1 MRSKTTPIWEQH
13 LEKGILALLVVV
25 LLVILFIGLTG
36 SPNQVEVR
44 VRGQARTLSPGELNE
59 LILSEANSIRMRQTP
74 DASPMEQP
82 PAVRELRMLSPDVTE
97 VIEGEV
103 LPNDALA
110 RTAPMVA
117 GGLVSPGSAE
127 DLLYHLPAPPPV
139 RVVGVEQF
147 LDEFTAGAAEENPG
161 LLQLT
166 DGGSRE
172 IDWVTPVIEID
183 MAATRNE
190 FNGGTEREPA
200 PPAFWRDSTYSIVDV
215 QFERQMMGPDGTWS
229 ADSQLVPVFLDTLN
243 FRDSLGSYADA
254 LKVSVDSGAPLDAAQ
269 EQFRNEVI
277 PPLGQPILQTELLQP
292 TFVQTRFGAADEFL
306 RNPEGLS
313 SRGDKSLEVLDLE
326 MRINREQRRA
336 ARVQSELAALGGPL
350 EDPQDTSAGDGRDGG
365 RGGGGRGG
373 RGGRGGGGGGS
384 GGSGGSGGG
393 GGYGS
398 GFGGGLSGGGGR
410 SIGGGA
416 TMEAEELERNN
427 ALRISKTRLLKRVQ
441 AKIDELLEKLRGLDP
456 ENSLLAPDD
465 EFGEAAGGLVNLNED
480 DFVLAWTHDPAVDPG
495 ATYRYRAI
503 VSFYNPFFTRG
514 FQLDPSQERLS
525 TLPTLETSTSSWSS
539 PIKVDSGTEFL
550 LTEAT
555 PPSGTQLGSATI
567 KVFSRQGG
575 RYWSRSYTVGPG
587 DRIGGIQSTKSS
599 DDPIDFG
606 TDWYVL
612 DIISDGSSQ
621 ESGGG
626 VQVFLQRIGGDERLM
641 IRSPALDAAN
651 PVFKA
656 MELKVQNA
664 DAREQVAASS
674 ETP

>member
-74 DASPMEQP
+74 DASPMEEP
-82 PAVRELRMLSPDVTE
+82 PAVQELRMLSPDVTA

-103 LPNDALA
+103 LPDDAFS
-110 RTAPMVA
+110 RTAPMMA
-117 GGLVSPGSAE
+117 SGLVSTGSAE
-127 DLLYHLPAPPPV
+127 DLLYHLPVLPPI

-147 LDEFTAGAAEENPG
+147 LDEFTAGAADENPG
-161 LLQLT
+161 LLQLSE
-166 DGGSRE
+166 DGSRE

-200 PPAFWRDSTYSIVDV
+200 PPAFWRDGTYSIVDV

-243 FRDSLGSYADA
+243 FRDNLSSYAEA
-254 LKVSVDSGAPLDAAQ
+254 MKVSVESGKPLDGAQ
-269 EQFRNEVI
+269 EQFRNDVI

-313 SRGDKSLEVLDLE
+313 ARGGKSLEVLDLE

-336 ARVQSELAALGGPL
+336 ARVESELVALGGPL
-350 EDPQDTSAGDGRDGG
+350 EEPQDTSAGDGRDGG

-373 RGGRGGGGGGS
+373 RGGRGGGGGG
-384 GGSGGSGGG
+384 GSGSGGG
-393 GGYGS
+393 FGG

-410 SIGGGA
+410 SIGGGT
-416 TMEAEELERNN
+416 TMEADELERNN

-456 ENSLLAPDD
+456 ENSLLTADD
-465 EFGEAAGGLVNLNED
+465 EFGGTAGGLVNLNED
-480 DFVLAWTHDPAVDPG
+480 DFVLAWTHDPSVDPG

-514 FQLDPSQERLS
+514 FQLDPSQEHLS
-525 TLPTLETSTSSWSS
+525 KLPTLETSTSSWSS
-539 PIKVDSGTEFL
+539 PIKVDSGTEFF

-567 KVFSRQGG
+567 EVFSKQGG

-587 DRIGGIQSTKSS
+587 DRIGGIQSIKSS

-612 DIISDGSSQ
+612 DILSDGSSQ

-626 VQVFLQRIGGDERLM
+626 VQVVLQRIGGDEQLM
-641 IRSPALDAAN
+641 IRSPALEAAN

-664 DAREQVAASS
+664 DAREQVAAS